1 MAIIHDALR
10 QSFMPKHEYQR
21 LREEERAWGR
31 LQRPLVMVI
40 VAILW
45 TAVIVSTFITLRIV
59 FPGEDGKRPFCHR
72 RERRIEELEANA
84 SSYSDSWGF
93 SLTEDDVAGIYWA
106 VVFIPSAIVF
116 LASAIYLFAGE

>member
-1 MAIIHDALR
+1 
-10 QSFMPKHEYQR
+10 
-21 LREEERAWGR
+21 
-31 LQRPLVMVI
+31 MVI

-93 SLTEDDVAGIYWA
+93 SLTEDEVAGIYWA

-116 LASAIYLFAGE
+116 LASAIYLFAGEWVLRVFFFVSSFSSLFVIFLLIRIWEFYIGNED